1 MKEKSKM
8 AQLMEYAG
16 NYRYLTYSSYVLS
29 AISALVALTPFWCI
43 WKILQEVISVAPNYN
58 EAQNISHYGWM
69 AVGLAVTAM
78 FLYIASLWCSHL
90 PAFRVQRNMRTR
102 VMEHVVTLPV
112 GFLSDWGTGRVR
124 KIVNDCSAN
133 TETYLAHIWP
143 DKAGTVFTPLGLVA
157 LLFVFDWRLG
167 LLCLIPVAVAFA
179 VMSTMMGKR
188 MQESM
193 KQYQTALETMTSETV
208 EYVRG
213 VPVVKTFG
221 QTVFSFKRFKQTI
234 DDYSKWTI
242 TYTKQVRT
250 PMLVFTTAINAVF
263 AVIIAAG
270 LVLASGG
277 VTNELL
283 LNLLFY
289 IIITPIITTTMN
301 KVMYAGENEMLVTDS
316 LNRINSILEMKPLPE
331 PERPA
336 EPKDNSVTLENVTFT
351 YAGGKDKAVD
361 GVNLHIEPGE
371 HIALVGPSGG
381 GKTTIASLIAR
392 FWDVQSGQILVGG
405 VDVKDISK
413 EALMDTVSFVFQDS
427 KLFKMSVLE
436 NIRMA
441 KTSAS
446 REEVLQALHDA
457 QCDDIIEKLP
467 NGIDT
472 VIGTKGVYVSG
483 GEQQRLNIAR
493 VMLKNAPILILDEA
507 TAFADPDN
515 ESKVQAAFNKLS
527 QGKTVIM
534 IAHRLT
540 TVTSADKI
548 YVVKDGKLF
557 ESGKHE
563 ELLEKKGLYQRM
575 WSEYQTT
582 ASWKVGVK
590 A

>member
-234 DDYSKWTI
+234 DD
-242 TYTKQVRT
+242 
-250 PMLVFTTAINAVF
+250 
-263 AVIIAAG
+263 
-270 LVLASGG
+270 
-277 VTNELL
+277 
-283 LNLLFY
+283 
-289 IIITPIITTTMN
+289 
-301 KVMYAGENEMLVTDS
+301 
-316 LNRINSILEMKPLPE
+316 
-331 PERPA
+331 
-336 EPKDNSVTLENVTFT
+336 
-351 YAGGKDKAVD
+351 
-361 GVNLHIEPGE
+361 
-371 HIALVGPSGG
+371 
-381 GKTTIASLIAR
+381 
-392 FWDVQSGQILVGG
+392 
-405 VDVKDISK
+405 
-413 EALMDTVSFVFQDS
+413 
-427 KLFKMSVLE
+427 
-436 NIRMA
+436 
-441 KTSAS
+441 
-446 REEVLQALHDA
+446 
-457 QCDDIIEKLP
+457 
-467 NGIDT
+467 
-472 VIGTKGVYVSG
+472 
-483 GEQQRLNIAR
+483 
-493 VMLKNAPILILDEA
+493 
-507 TAFADPDN
+507 
-515 ESKVQAAFNKLS
+515 
-527 QGKTVIM
+527 
-534 IAHRLT
+534 
-540 TVTSADKI
+540 
-548 YVVKDGKLF
+548 
-557 ESGKHE
+557 
-563 ELLEKKGLYQRM
+563 
-575 WSEYQTT
+575 
-582 ASWKVGVK
+582 
-590 A
+590 